1 MQIFVGN
8 LSFDA
13 GEEDVRRL
21 FAALGDVALVSLV
34 TEKKGGKSRGF
45 CFVDM
50 PDDRQANEA
59 ITELNG
65 KDFMG
70 RPINVC
76 AARPREAK
84 REERPRRPERP
95 RHAETPRYAEK
106 PRYAERPAR
115 GERPR
120 HATAPRPEQREYP
133 RERFEKRK
141 VLTFKG
147 TGKGRRSKSFL
158 KRTQEAGPAPAQ
170 PYAGSKPWK
179 PRRKSSD
186 ERDKTWTSGF
196 KGRVKPWQKGFEGKE
211 EKREPGVKPWH
222 KAAEGRSKS
231 APKRFGPKH
240 RPVRKSE

>member
-13 GEEDVRRL
+13 AQEDVRRL
-21 FAALGDVALVSLV
+21 FAALGDVASVLLV

-65 KDFMG
+65 REFMG
-70 RPINVC
+70 RQINVSP
-76 AARPREAK
+76 ARARDGK
-84 REERPRRPERP
+84 REERPRREERPMRAERP
-95 RHAETPRYAEK
+95 RYADRPAREEK
-106 PRYAERPAR
+106 PRYER
-115 GERPR
+115 
-120 HATAPRPEQREYP
+120 APRGEQREFP

-141 VLTFKG
+141 IMTFRG

-158 KRTQEAGPAPAQ
+158 KRTQEAGQPPAQ
-170 PYAGSKPWK
+170 PHGGFKPWK

-196 KGRVKPWQKGFEGKE
+196 KGRIKPWQKGFEGKD
-211 EKREPGVKPWH
+211 EKREGGIKPWH
-222 KAAEGRSKS
+222 KAAEGRSKR
-231 APKRFGPKH
+231 APKKFERKR
-240 RPVRKSE
+240 RPGHKSS